1 VPLAKGYV
9 NWNNGRALA
18 EDDDEALRFIFNEAL
33 RFIFNEAVRFIF
45 DEALAEDDNGAL
57 RFIFELCAASPSSR
71 PETDP
76 GRVFLK

>member
-1 VPLAKGYV
+1 VPLAKGFV

-18 EDDDEALRFIFNEAL
+18 EDDDEAL